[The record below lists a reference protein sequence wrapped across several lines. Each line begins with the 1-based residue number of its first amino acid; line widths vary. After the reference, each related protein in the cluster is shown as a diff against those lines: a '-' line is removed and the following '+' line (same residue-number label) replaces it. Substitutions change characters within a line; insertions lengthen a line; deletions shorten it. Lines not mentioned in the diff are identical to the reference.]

1 MLSPLVYVALV
12 YSKANEGKCDW
23 YNLLL
28 FPLKGHRKQH
38 ETVTVWLKQPYKRGG
53 AVQCIS
59 TQSNG
64 HKGKHMYCL
73 AHDLIPKCYS
83 IKLQAPAWE
92 LKAAQRIDDL
102 LESFIGIRDPD
113 LGELL

>member
-1 MLSPLVYVALV
+1 
-12 YSKANEGKCDW
+12 
-23 YNLLL
+23 
-28 FPLKGHRKQH
+28 
-38 ETVTVWLKQPYKRGG
+38 
-53 AVQCIS
+53 
-59 TQSNG
+59 
-64 HKGKHMYCL
+64 MYCL
-73 AHDLIPKCYS
+73 AHDLILKCCYS